1 MKTTVKTFLGNFTN
15 PKVTTSTASTVDRE
29 KKYNSSN
36 TDISSDLS
44 INSTD
49 RSTETTH
56 TISST
61 TTMVTATSGDN
72 ITAAWARHDAV
83 IVEGEEESPE
93 GARDELFLRLKREA
107 QEVAKREPFL
117 CLLLTKVGLLQNPT
131 KTVPS
136 LYSPTTSL
144 NGALSTTL
152 SIKTIPPAKSFEET
166 ISRIVSHRLSTC
178 SGGSENVCPDF
189 LRKLIEDAFASEE
202 LEMGHSMTEAVREDA
217 LAIWRRDPACE
228 TLLEAVLFMK
238 GFLALVIHRAARRAW
253 KPVEDGRDGNEKGI
267 GNENQN
273 DGGNGQNGGANVH
286 GKRFVALML
295 QSLASSA
302 FGVDIHPAARIGKG
316 VMIDHATGVVIGET
330 ATVGDGTTI
339 LHGVTLGGTGKE
351 SGDRHPKVG
360 KDVLIGAGTKILGNI
375 HVGDRAKIGAG
386 SVVLRPI
393 PTGATAVGSPAR
405 IIGFTPK
412 GERPGST
419 VDMRLN
425 AEPLVPK
432 SVVTNKPVENSEEN
446 KHAVPTTSAL
456 SMSFTPEGS
465 EVNPVKEKQENGGDT
480 EGNTSEEDNED
491 NKVSM
496 SDDEEDGGENVE
508 GEEDDKVTDFGTP
521 AKCCWVKPS
530 SHNDDMCPF
539 RNSFR
544 RMSSFVVKDD
554 LKDCLS
560 HKKLRTLLV
569 QYGCSD
575 DEIVEVFFGLL
586 QCVPA
591 SSPARQTGCIPLD
604 IFATCFAEIAVERTH
619 LDLET
624 CEAIASGDVKK
635 LGMSKKASKIFR
647 STFKKLGRLTEKA
660 ISSTTAPFLKDNSI
674 TKEEI
679 EGSDLSEAIHI

>member
-1 MKTTVKTFLGNFTN
+1 
-15 PKVTTSTASTVDRE
+15 
-29 KKYNSSN
+29 
-36 TDISSDLS
+36 
-44 INSTD
+44 
-49 RSTETTH
+49 
-56 TISST
+56 
-61 TTMVTATSGDN
+61 
-72 ITAAWARHDAV
+72 
-83 IVEGEEESPE
+83 
-93 GARDELFLRLKREA
+93 
-107 QEVAKREPFL
+107 
-117 CLLLTKVGLLQNPT
+117 
-131 KTVPS
+131 
-136 LYSPTTSL
+136 
-144 NGALSTTL
+144 
-152 SIKTIPPAKSFEET
+152 
-166 ISRIVSHRLSTC
+166 
-178 SGGSENVCPDF
+178 
-189 LRKLIEDAFASEE
+189 
-202 LEMGHSMTEAVREDA
+202 
-217 LAIWRRDPACE
+217 
-228 TLLEAVLFMK
+228 
-238 GFLALVIHRAARRAW
+238 
-253 KPVEDGRDGNEKGI
+253 
-267 GNENQN
+267 
-273 DGGNGQNGGANVH
+273 
-286 GKRFVALML
+286 
-295 QSLASSA
+295 
-302 FGVDIHPAARIGKG
+302 
-316 VMIDHATGVVIGET
+316 
-330 ATVGDGTTI
+330 
-339 LHGVTLGGTGKE
+339 
-351 SGDRHPKVG
+351 
-360 KDVLIGAGTKILGNI
+360 
-375 HVGDRAKIGAG
+375 
-386 SVVLRPI
+386 
-393 PTGATAVGSPAR
+393 
-405 IIGFTPK
+405 
-412 GERPGST
+412 
-419 VDMRLN
+419 MRLN

-456 SMSFTPEGS
+456 SMSVTPEGS

-560 HKKLRTLLV
+560 HKKMRTLLV